1 MLNRKSFGF
10 DWGQFITGI
19 LFLIAAFVVMRYPL
33 ATLKTVTFIFA
44 VVAIIRGIAIL
55 AGYSTLRQL
64 TGKLAWVS
72 LLMGIFDLV
81 IGVIFLVNSNF
92 GVATITMMF
101 AIWFL
106 VDSVGSLFN
115 LAGLSFTSFWIF
127 WQWLCLWCCSCSQ
140 WLRPSRWSHYCRCF
154 SSYSASNVLSLPLH
168 DAIFN
173 EHRFY
178 LTWCSWFIALHQVF

>member
-44 VVAIIRGIAIL
+44 VVAIIRGVAIL

-81 IGVIFLVNSNF
+81 ICVIFLVNSNF

-115 LAGLSFTSFWIF
+115 VGHLRIAGTGWFVLYLVLDILAVIVSLMLFMQPVVAAITLVTLLSMFF
-127 WQWLCLWCCSCSQ
+127 
-140 WLRPSRWSHYCRCF
+140 
-154 SSYSASNVLSLPLH
+154 VLFGIECIVL
-168 DAIFN
+168 AFARRNI
-173 EHRFY
+173 
-178 LTWCSWFIALHQVF
+178 

>member
-72 LLMGIFDLV
+72 LLMGICDLV

-115 LAGLSFTSFWIF
+115 VGHLRIAGTGWFVLYLVLDILAVIVSLMLFMQPVVAAITLVTLLSMFF
-127 WQWLCLWCCSCSQ
+127 
-140 WLRPSRWSHYCRCF
+140 
-154 SSYSASNVLSLPLH
+154 VLFGIECIVL
-168 DAIFN
+168 AFARRNI
-173 EHRFY
+173 
-178 LTWCSWFIALHQVF
+178 

>member
-55 AGYSTLRQL
+55 AGYSTLRRL

-115 LAGLSFTSFWIF
+115 VGHLRIAGTGWFVLYLVLDILAVIVSLMLFMQPVVAAITLVTLLSMFF
-127 WQWLCLWCCSCSQ
+127 
-140 WLRPSRWSHYCRCF
+140 
-154 SSYSASNVLSLPLH
+154 VLFGIECIVL
-168 DAIFN
+168 AFARRNI
-173 EHRFY
+173 
-178 LTWCSWFIALHQVF
+178 

>member
-44 VVAIIRGIAIL
+44 VVAIIRGVAIL

-72 LLMGIFDLV
+72 LLMGIFDIV

-115 LAGLSFTSFWIF
+115 VGHLRIAGTGWFVLYLVLDILAVIVSLMLFMQPVVAAITLVTLLSMFF
-127 WQWLCLWCCSCSQ
+127 
-140 WLRPSRWSHYCRCF
+140 
-154 SSYSASNVLSLPLH
+154 VLFGIECIVL
-168 DAIFN
+168 AFARRNI
-173 EHRFY
+173 
-178 LTWCSWFIALHQVF
+178 

>member
-1 MLNRKSFGF
+1 
-10 DWGQFITGI
+10 
-19 LFLIAAFVVMRYPL
+19 MRYPL

-44 VVAIIRGIAIL
+44 VVAIIRGVAIL

-115 LAGLSFTSFWIF
+115 VGHLRIAGTGWFVLYLVLDILAVIVSLMLQPVVAAITLVTLLSMFF
-127 WQWLCLWCCSCSQ
+127 
-140 WLRPSRWSHYCRCF
+140 
-154 SSYSASNVLSLPLH
+154 VLFGIECIVL
-168 DAIFN
+168 AFARRNI
-173 EHRFY
+173 
-178 LTWCSWFIALHQVF
+178 

>member
-19 LFLIAAFVVMRYPL
+19 LFLIAAFVVLRYPL

-55 AGYSTLRQL
+55 AGYSTLRQF
-64 TGKLAWVS
+64 TGKLAWIS
-72 LLMGIFDLV
+72 LLMGIFVRV
-81 IGVIFLVNSNF
+81 IGLVFLLNAGF
-92 GVATITMMF
+92 GMVTITMMF

-115 LAGLSFTSFWIF
+115 VGHLRIAGTG
-127 WQWLCLWCCSCSQ
+127 
-140 WLRPSRWSHYCRCF
+140 
-154 SSYSASNVLSLPLH
+154 
-168 DAIFN
+168 
-173 EHRFY
+173 
-178 LTWCSWFIALHQVF
+178 WFILYLILDILAVIVSLMLFMQPVVAAVTLVTLLAMFFVLFGIECIVIAFARRNI

>member
-44 VVAIIRGIAIL
+44 VVAIIRGVAIL

-115 LAGLSFTSFWIF
+115 VGHLRIAGTGWFVLYLVLDILAVIVSLMLFMQPVVAAITLVSLLSMFF
-127 WQWLCLWCCSCSQ
+127 
-140 WLRPSRWSHYCRCF
+140 
-154 SSYSASNVLSLPLH
+154 VLFGIECIVL
-168 DAIFN
+168 AFARRNI
-173 EHRFY
+173 
-178 LTWCSWFIALHQVF
+178 

>member
-1 MLNRKSFGF
+1 
-10 DWGQFITGI
+10 
-19 LFLIAAFVVMRYPL
+19 
-33 ATLKTVTFIFA
+33 
-44 VVAIIRGIAIL
+44 IIRGIAIL

-115 LAGLSFTSFWIF
+115 VGHLRIAGTGWFVLYLVLDILAVIVSLMLFMQPVVAAITLVTLLSMFF
-127 WQWLCLWCCSCSQ
+127 
-140 WLRPSRWSHYCRCF
+140 
-154 SSYSASNVLSLPLH
+154 VLFGIECIVL
-168 DAIFN
+168 AFARRNI
-173 EHRFY
+173 
-178 LTWCSWFIALHQVF
+178 

>member
-19 LFLIAAFVVMRYPL
+19 LFLIVAFVVMRYPL

-64 TGKLAWVS
+64 TGKLSWVS

-115 LAGLSFTSFWIF
+115 VGHLRIAGTGWFVLYLVLDILAVIVSLMLFMQPVVAAITLVTLLSMFF
-127 WQWLCLWCCSCSQ
+127 
-140 WLRPSRWSHYCRCF
+140 
-154 SSYSASNVLSLPLH
+154 VLFGIECIVL
-168 DAIFN
+168 AFARRNI
-173 EHRFY
+173 
-178 LTWCSWFIALHQVF
+178 

>member
-72 LLMGIFDLV
+72 LLMGIFDLI

-115 LAGLSFTSFWIF
+115 VGHLRIAGTGWFVLYLVLDILAVIVSLMLFMQPVVAAITLVTLLSMFF
-127 WQWLCLWCCSCSQ
+127 
-140 WLRPSRWSHYCRCF
+140 
-154 SSYSASNVLSLPLH
+154 VLFGIECIVL
-168 DAIFN
+168 AFARRNI
-173 EHRFY
+173 
-178 LTWCSWFIALHQVF
+178 

>member
-64 TGKLAWVS
+64 NGKLAWVS

-115 LAGLSFTSFWIF
+115 VGHLRIAGTGWFVLYLVLDILAVIVSLMLFMQPVVAAITLVTLLSMFF
-127 WQWLCLWCCSCSQ
+127 
-140 WLRPSRWSHYCRCF
+140 
-154 SSYSASNVLSLPLH
+154 VLFGIECIVL
-168 DAIFN
+168 AFARRNI
-173 EHRFY
+173 
-178 LTWCSWFIALHQVF
+178 

>member
-10 DWGQFITGI
+10 DWGQYITGI

-115 LAGLSFTSFWIF
+115 VGHLRIAGTGWFVLYLVLDILAVIVSLMLFMQPVVAAITLVTLLSMFF
-127 WQWLCLWCCSCSQ
+127 
-140 WLRPSRWSHYCRCF
+140 
-154 SSYSASNVLSLPLH
+154 VLFGIECIVL
-168 DAIFN
+168 AFARRNI
-173 EHRFY
+173 
-178 LTWCSWFIALHQVF
+178 

>member
-1 MLNRKSFGF
+1 M
-10 DWGQFITGI
+10 
-19 LFLIAAFVVMRYPL
+19 
-33 ATLKTVTFIFA
+33 TFIFA

-115 LAGLSFTSFWIF
+115 VGHLRIAGTGWFVLYLVLDILAVIVSLMLFMQPVVAAITLVTLLSMFF
-127 WQWLCLWCCSCSQ
+127 
-140 WLRPSRWSHYCRCF
+140 
-154 SSYSASNVLSLPLH
+154 VLFGIECIVL
-168 DAIFN
+168 AFARRNI
-173 EHRFY
+173 
-178 LTWCSWFIALHQVF
+178 

>member
-10 DWGQFITGI
+10 DWGQFITCI
-19 LFLIAAFVVMRYPL
+19 LFLIAAFVVLRYPL

-55 AGYSTLRQL
+55 AGYSTLRQF
-64 TGKLAWVS
+64 TGKLAWIS

-81 IGVIFLVNSNF
+81 IGLVFLLNAGF
-92 GVATITMMF
+92 GMATITMMF

-115 LAGLSFTSFWIF
+115 VGHLRIAGTG
-127 WQWLCLWCCSCSQ
+127 
-140 WLRPSRWSHYCRCF
+140 
-154 SSYSASNVLSLPLH
+154 
-168 DAIFN
+168 
-173 EHRFY
+173 
-178 LTWCSWFIALHQVF
+178 WFILFLILDILAVIVSLMLFMQPVVAAVTLVTLLAMFFVLFGIECIVIAFARRNI

>member
-19 LFLIAAFVVMRYPL
+19 LFLIAAFVDMRYPL
-33 ATLKTVTFIFA
+33 ATLKTVSLIFA
-44 VVAIIRGIAIL
+44 VVAIIRGVAIL

-115 LAGLSFTSFWIF
+115 VGHLRIAGTGWFVLYLVLDILAVIVSLMLFMQPVVAAITLVTLLSMFF
-127 WQWLCLWCCSCSQ
+127 
-140 WLRPSRWSHYCRCF
+140 
-154 SSYSASNVLSLPLH
+154 VLFGIECIVL
-168 DAIFN
+168 AFARRNI
-173 EHRFY
+173 
-178 LTWCSWFIALHQVF
+178 

>member
-19 LFLIAAFVVMRYPL
+19 LIAAFVVMRYPL

-44 VVAIIRGIAIL
+44 VVAIIRGVAIL

-115 LAGLSFTSFWIF
+115 VGHLRIAGTGWFVLYLVLDILAVIVSLMLFMQPVVAAITLVTLLSMFF
-127 WQWLCLWCCSCSQ
+127 
-140 WLRPSRWSHYCRCF
+140 
-154 SSYSASNVLSLPLH
+154 VLFGIECIVL
-168 DAIFN
+168 AFARRNI
-173 EHRFY
+173 
-178 LTWCSWFIALHQVF
+178 

>member
-44 VVAIIRGIAIL
+44 VVAIIRGVAIL

-115 LAGLSFTSFWIF
+115 VGHLRIAGTGWFVLYLVLDILAVIVSLMLFMQPVVAAFTLVTLLSMFF
-127 WQWLCLWCCSCSQ
+127 
-140 WLRPSRWSHYCRCF
+140 
-154 SSYSASNVLSLPLH
+154 VLFGIECIVL
-168 DAIFN
+168 AFARRNI
-173 EHRFY
+173 
-178 LTWCSWFIALHQVF
+178 

>member
-1 MLNRKSFGF
+1 
-10 DWGQFITGI
+10 
-19 LFLIAAFVVMRYPL
+19 MRYPL

-115 LAGLSFTSFWIF
+115 VGHLRIAGTGWFVLYLVLDILAVIVSLMLFMQPVVAAITLVTLLSMFF
-127 WQWLCLWCCSCSQ
+127 
-140 WLRPSRWSHYCRCF
+140 
-154 SSYSASNVLSLPLH
+154 VLFGIECIVL
-168 DAIFN
+168 AFARRNI
-173 EHRFY
+173 
-178 LTWCSWFIALHQVF
+178 

>member
-64 TGKLAWVS
+64 TGKLVWVS

-115 LAGLSFTSFWIF
+115 VGHLRIAGTGWFVLYLVLDILAVIVSLMLFMQPVVAAITLVTLLSMFF
-127 WQWLCLWCCSCSQ
+127 
-140 WLRPSRWSHYCRCF
+140 
-154 SSYSASNVLSLPLH
+154 VLFGIECIVL
-168 DAIFN
+168 AFARRNI
-173 EHRFY
+173 
-178 LTWCSWFIALHQVF
+178 

>member
-55 AGYSTLRQL
+55 AG
-64 TGKLAWVS
+64 
-72 LLMGIFDLV
+72 IFDLV

-115 LAGLSFTSFWIF
+115 VGHLRIAGTGWFVLYLVLDILAVIVSLMLFMQPVVAAITLVTLLSMFF
-127 WQWLCLWCCSCSQ
+127 
-140 WLRPSRWSHYCRCF
+140 
-154 SSYSASNVLSLPLH
+154 VLFGIECIVL
-168 DAIFN
+168 AFARRNI
-173 EHRFY
+173 
-178 LTWCSWFIALHQVF
+178 

>member
-72 LLMGIFDLV
+72 LLTGIFDLV

-115 LAGLSFTSFWIF
+115 VGHLRIAGTGWFVLYLVLDILAVIVSLMLFMQPVVAAITLVTLLSMFF
-127 WQWLCLWCCSCSQ
+127 
-140 WLRPSRWSHYCRCF
+140 
-154 SSYSASNVLSLPLH
+154 VLFGIECIVL
-168 DAIFN
+168 AFARRNI
-173 EHRFY
+173 
-178 LTWCSWFIALHQVF
+178 

>member
-55 AGYSTLRQL
+55 AEYSTLRQL

-115 LAGLSFTSFWIF
+115 VGHLRIAGTGWFVLYLVLDILAVIVSLMLFMQPVVAAITLVTLLSMFF
-127 WQWLCLWCCSCSQ
+127 
-140 WLRPSRWSHYCRCF
+140 
-154 SSYSASNVLSLPLH
+154 VLFGIECIVL
-168 DAIFN
+168 AFARRNI
-173 EHRFY
+173 
-178 LTWCSWFIALHQVF
+178 

>member
-115 LAGLSFTSFWIF
+115 VGHLRIAGTGWFVLYLVLDILAVIVSLMLFMQPVVAAITLVTSLSMFF
-127 WQWLCLWCCSCSQ
+127 
-140 WLRPSRWSHYCRCF
+140 
-154 SSYSASNVLSLPLH
+154 VLFGIECIVL
-168 DAIFN
+168 AFARRNI
-173 EHRFY
+173 
-178 LTWCSWFIALHQVF
+178 

>member
-115 LAGLSFTSFWIF
+115 VGHLRIAGTGWFVLYLVLDILAVIVSLMLFMQPVVAAITLVTLLSMFF
-127 WQWLCLWCCSCSQ
+127 
-140 WLRPSRWSHYCRCF
+140 
-154 SSYSASNVLSLPLH
+154 VLFG
-168 DAIFN
+168 I
-173 EHRFY
+173 E
-178 LTWCSWFIALHQVF
+178 CIALAFARRNI

>member
-19 LFLIAAFVVMRYPL
+19 LFLIAAFVIMRYPL

-115 LAGLSFTSFWIF
+115 VGHLRIAGTGWFVLYLVLDILAVIVSLMLFMQPVVAAITLVTLLSMFF
-127 WQWLCLWCCSCSQ
+127 
-140 WLRPSRWSHYCRCF
+140 
-154 SSYSASNVLSLPLH
+154 VLFGIECIVL
-168 DAIFN
+168 AFARRNI
-173 EHRFY
+173 
-178 LTWCSWFIALHQVF
+178 

>member
-115 LAGLSFTSFWIF
+115 VGHLRIAGTRWFVLYLVLDILAVIVSLMLFMQPVVAAITLVTLLSMFF
-127 WQWLCLWCCSCSQ
+127 
-140 WLRPSRWSHYCRCF
+140 
-154 SSYSASNVLSLPLH
+154 VLFGIECIVL
-168 DAIFN
+168 AFARRNI
-173 EHRFY
+173 
-178 LTWCSWFIALHQVF
+178 

>member
-1 MLNRKSFGF
+1 
-10 DWGQFITGI
+10 
-19 LFLIAAFVVMRYPL
+19 MRYPL

-44 VVAIIRGIAIL
+44 VVAIIRGVAIL

-115 LAGLSFTSFWIF
+115 VGHLRIAGTGWFVLYLVLDILAVIVSLMLFMQPVVAAITLVTLLSM
-127 WQWLCLWCCSCSQ
+127 
-140 WLRPSRWSHYCRCF
+140 F

-178 LTWCSWFIALHQVF
+178 LT

>member
-115 LAGLSFTSFWIF
+115 VGHLRIAGTGWFVLYLVLDILAVIVSLMLFMQPVIAAVTLVTLLAMFF
-127 WQWLCLWCCSCSQ
+127 
-140 WLRPSRWSHYCRCF
+140 
-154 SSYSASNVLSLPLH
+154 VLFG
-168 DAIFN
+168 I
-173 EHRFY
+173 E
-178 LTWCSWFIALHQVF
+178 CIVIAFARRNI

>member
-81 IGVIFLVNSNF
+81 IGVIFLVNSNL

-115 LAGLSFTSFWIF
+115 VGHLRIAGTGWFVLYLVLDILAVIVSLMLFMQPVVAAITLVTLLSMFF
-127 WQWLCLWCCSCSQ
+127 
-140 WLRPSRWSHYCRCF
+140 
-154 SSYSASNVLSLPLH
+154 VLFGIECIVL
-168 DAIFN
+168 AFARRNI
-173 EHRFY
+173 
-178 LTWCSWFIALHQVF
+178 

>member
-115 LAGLSFTSFWIF
+115 VGHLRIAGTGWFVLYLVLDILAVIVSLMLFMQPVVAAITLVTLLSMFFVLFGIECIVLAF
-127 WQWLCLWCCSCSQ
+127 A
-140 WLRPSRWSHYCRCF
+140 LR
-154 SSYSASNVLSLPLH
+154 N
-168 DAIFN
+168 I
-173 EHRFY
+173 
-178 LTWCSWFIALHQVF
+178 

>member
-115 LAGLSFTSFWIF
+115 VGHLRTAGTGWFVLYLVLDILAVIVSLMLFMQPVVAAITLVTLLSMFF
-127 WQWLCLWCCSCSQ
+127 
-140 WLRPSRWSHYCRCF
+140 
-154 SSYSASNVLSLPLH
+154 VLFGIECIVL
-168 DAIFN
+168 AFARRNI
-173 EHRFY
+173 
-178 LTWCSWFIALHQVF
+178 

>member
-64 TGKLAWVS
+64 TGKLAWAS

-115 LAGLSFTSFWIF
+115 VGHLRIAGTGWFVLYLVLDILAVIVSLMLFMQPVVAAITLVTLLSMFF
-127 WQWLCLWCCSCSQ
+127 
-140 WLRPSRWSHYCRCF
+140 
-154 SSYSASNVLSLPLH
+154 VLFGIECIVL
-168 DAIFN
+168 AFARRNI
-173 EHRFY
+173 
-178 LTWCSWFIALHQVF
+178 

>member
-44 VVAIIRGIAIL
+44 VVAIIRGVAIL

-115 LAGLSFTSFWIF
+115 VGHLRIAGTGWFVLYLVLDILAVIVSLMLFMQPVVAAITLVTLLSMFF
-127 WQWLCLWCCSCSQ
+127 
-140 WLRPSRWSHYCRCF
+140 
-154 SSYSASNVLSLPLH
+154 VLFGIECIVL
-168 DAIFN
+168 AFARRNI
-173 EHRFY
+173 
-178 LTWCSWFIALHQVF
+178 

>member
-115 LAGLSFTSFWIF
+115 VGHLRIAGTGWFVIYLVLDILAVIVSLMLFMQPVVAAITLVTLLSMFF
-127 WQWLCLWCCSCSQ
+127 
-140 WLRPSRWSHYCRCF
+140 
-154 SSYSASNVLSLPLH
+154 VLFGIECIVL
-168 DAIFN
+168 AFARRNI
-173 EHRFY
+173 
-178 LTWCSWFIALHQVF
+178 

>member
-115 LAGLSFTSFWIF
+115 VGHLRIAGTGWFDLYLVLDILAVIVSLMLFMQPVVAAITLVTLLSMFF
-127 WQWLCLWCCSCSQ
+127 
-140 WLRPSRWSHYCRCF
+140 
-154 SSYSASNVLSLPLH
+154 VLFGIECIVL
-168 DAIFN
+168 AFARRNI
-173 EHRFY
+173 
-178 LTWCSWFIALHQVF
+178 

>member
-115 LAGLSFTSFWIF
+115 VGHLRIAGTGWFVLYLVLDILAVIVSLMLFMQPVVAAITLVTLLSMFFVLFGLECI
-127 WQWLCLWCCSCSQ
+127 
-140 WLRPSRWSHYCRCF
+140 
-154 SSYSASNVLSLPLH
+154 VL
-168 DAIFN
+168 AFARRNI
-173 EHRFY
+173 
-178 LTWCSWFIALHQVF
+178 

>member
-44 VVAIIRGIAIL
+44 VVAIIRGVAIL

-115 LAGLSFTSFWIF
+115 VGHLRIAGTGWFVLYLVLDILAVIVSLMLFMQPVVAAITLVTLLSMFF
-127 WQWLCLWCCSCSQ
+127 
-140 WLRPSRWSHYCRCF
+140 
-154 SSYSASNVLSLPLH
+154 VLFGIECIIL
-168 DAIFN
+168 AFARRNI
-173 EHRFY
+173 
-178 LTWCSWFIALHQVF
+178 

>member
-64 TGKLAWVS
+64 TGKLAWGS

-115 LAGLSFTSFWIF
+115 VGHLRIAGTGWFVLYLVLDILAVIVSLMLFMQPVVAAITLVTLLSMFF
-127 WQWLCLWCCSCSQ
+127 
-140 WLRPSRWSHYCRCF
+140 
-154 SSYSASNVLSLPLH
+154 VLFGIECIVL
-168 DAIFN
+168 AFARRNI
-173 EHRFY
+173 
-178 LTWCSWFIALHQVF
+178 

>member
-55 AGYSTLRQL
+55 AGYSPLRQL
-64 TGKLAWVS
+64 NGKLAWVS

-115 LAGLSFTSFWIF
+115 VGHLRIAGTGWFVLYLVLDILAVIVSLMLFMQPVVAAITLVTLLSMFF
-127 WQWLCLWCCSCSQ
+127 
-140 WLRPSRWSHYCRCF
+140 
-154 SSYSASNVLSLPLH
+154 VLFGIECIVL
-168 DAIFN
+168 AFARRNI
-173 EHRFY
+173 
-178 LTWCSWFIALHQVF
+178 